1 VGAKSHKAQRVA
13 VRLLVDQHQIGFN
26 VTIPMILPIA
36 GQGMVAVMRFQQRV
50 GQQQE
55 QDGVEIVVEGD
66 SVPTFLLAQIVP
78 FELGGITVR

>member
-1 VGAKSHKAQRVA
+1 
-13 VRLLVDQHQIGFN
+13 
-26 VTIPMILPIA
+26 
-36 GQGMVAVMRFQQRV
+36 MVAVMRFRQRV

-66 SVPTFLLAQIVP
+66 SVPPLLLAQIVP